1 MPNQRAFQ
9 FELQIKRIEHLY
21 RQSVTA
27 PIATAI
33 VAFAFTVLA
42 WNVAP
47 RAELILWNL
56 LVLASIVS
64 RSIFILQWRRQR
76 HLITKPAE
84 LSYWGNLLIFS
95 IGFTGVILAWLSWMT
110 TLHLSGSGLLVIA
123 VSILAILAASV
134 ATYSSSLPA
143 CFAVLIPVGLAWP
156 AAYVYVGGTENYLSA
171 SMTLVYVLIM
181 ARMAKNWNA
190 YTLQSID
197 QQIELHEK
205 EERLRHNRDASGA
218 VDWEWNLLTDAFFCE
233 GRLEHLFG
241 TEGTIF
247 RGDLRHYLEKVHPQD
262 RAGVELAMTGAIQG
276 GSLDVEHRVNWPDG
290 NVHYV
295 AMRGRVQ
302 YNDARRP
309 VRMTGI
315 CWNITGKKIEE
326 QLRHERDLFEA
337 ADRAKLVFLANASHE
352 IRTPLSAINGFA
364 ELVLQNRDLSA
375 EIIDDV
381 NIILRNGKYLAAI
394 VNDLLDLSKAEADH
408 LYIQKSSMSP
418 LREIQD
424 SLLIVQAAAKQ
435 KGLTVKT
442 IYESPI
448 PETIHSDSTRFRQ
461 ILINLLTN
469 AIKYTNKGGITVYI
483 SYRATARDSSLRV
496 VVADTGIGINEET
509 RRKLFQPFAR
519 GQSNE
524 VQRVSGSG
532 LGLALSRH
540 LARKM
545 GGDLKLIS
553 LDTASKESTFFE
565 FTVDTGSL
573 VGVRLVRGEDPVPA
587 NVESI
592 KKGILNQ
599 RLSGKRILLV
609 EDQVDLREL
618 MQRFLEGQGACLTVC
633 NNGQDAVEAA
643 SHAEFDAILMDIQM
657 PILDGYEATR
667 ALRQRGYTKPIVA
680 LTAHASTMDR
690 EKCYAAGCDY
700 YLSKP
705 VNTSHLMDLLT
716 RQIASGGTSLRS
728 I

>member
-9 FELQIKRIEHLY
+9 FELQVKRVDHLY

-27 PIATAI
+27 PVATAI
-33 VAFAFTVLA
+33 VAVSFSVFA
-42 WNVAP
+42 WNLAP
-47 RAELILWNL
+47 RTELILWNI
-56 LVLASIVS
+56 LVLLSMVS
-64 RSIFILQWRRQR
+64 RTIFILQWRRQ
-76 HLITKPAE
+76 HDLISKPKQ
-84 LSYWGNLLIFS
+84 LSHWLNLLTFS
-95 IGFTGVILAWLSWMT
+95 LGFTGVIMAWLSWMV
-110 TLHLSGSGLLVIA
+110 TLYLSGPAALLIA

-134 ATYSSSLPA
+134 ASYSSSLPA
-143 CFAVLIPVGLAWP
+143 CLAILIPVGIVWP
-156 AAYVYVGGTENYLSA
+156 AAYLYVGGTENYLGA
-171 SMTLVYVLIM
+171 AMTLLYVLVMI
-181 ARMAKNWNA
+181 RMAKNWNA
-190 YTLQSID
+190 YTLQSLD
-197 QQIELHEK
+197 QQFELHEK
-205 EERLRHNRDASGA
+205 EERLRHNRDVSGA

-262 RAGVELAMTGAIQG
+262 RAGLELAMTGAIQG
-276 GSLDVEHRVNWPDG
+276 GNLDAEHRVTWPDG
-290 NVHYV
+290 EVHYI

-302 YNDARRP
+302 YDEARRP

-315 CWNITGKKIEE
+315 CWNITAKKIEE

-364 ELVLQNRDLSA
+364 ELILQNRDVSP
-375 EIIDDV
+375 EIIDDA

-408 LYIQKSSMSP
+408 LYIQKSAMSP

-435 KGLTVKT
+435 KGLSIKTV
-442 IYESPI
+442 YESPI
-448 PETIHSDSTRFRQ
+448 PETIHTDSTRFRQ

-483 SYRATARDSSLRV
+483 SFRATERDSSLRI
-496 VVADTGIGINEET
+496 VVADTGIGISEET
-509 RRKLFQPFAR
+509 KRNLFQPFSR

-532 LGLALSRH
+532 LGLALSRN

-545 GGDLKLIS
+545 GGDLKLIN
-553 LDTASKESTFFE
+553 LDTVSNERTFFE

-573 VGVRLVRGEDPVPA
+573 EGVRLIRGEDPAPA

-592 KKGILNQ
+592 MKGRLNE
-599 RLSGKRILLV
+599 RLAGKRILLV

-618 MQRFLEGQGACLTVC
+618 MQRFLEGQGAQLTVC

-667 ALRQRGYTKPIVA
+667 ALRQRGYTRPIVA
-680 LTAHASTMDR
+680 LTAHASTIDR
-690 EKCYAAGCDY
+690 EKCYTAGCDF

-716 RQIASGGTSLRS
+716 RQIPSSGTSLRS

>member
-1 MPNQRAFQ
+1 MPNQRAYQ
-9 FELQIKRIEHLY
+9 FELQVKRVDHLY

-27 PIATAI
+27 PIATAM
-33 VAFAFTVLA
+33 VAIAFDIFAWSSSV
-42 WNVAP
+42 P
-47 RAELILWNL
+47 RIELFLWNA
-56 LVLASIVS
+56 LVLLSMIS
-64 RSIFILQWRRQR
+64 RSVFILRWRRNFD
-76 HLITKPAE
+76 LISKPSE
-84 LSYWGNLLIFS
+84 LSFWLHLLTFS
-95 IGFTGVILAWLSWMT
+95 LALTGAILSWLSWLSMNY
-110 TLHLSGSGLLVIA
+110 LSGSEAVIIG
-123 VSILAILAASV
+123 VSILAILSASV
-134 ATYSSSLPA
+134 ASYYHSLQA
-143 CFAVLIPVGLAWP
+143 CFAILIPIGVVWP
-156 AAYVYVGGTENYLSA
+156 AAYVYIGGRDNILGA
-171 SMTLVYVLIM
+171 VMTLLCVLVM
-181 ARMAKNWNA
+181 TRMAKNWNS
-190 YTLQSID
+190 YSLQSVE
-197 QQIELHEK
+197 QQLELHEK
-205 EERLRHNRDASGA
+205 EERLRHNRDVSGA

-262 RAGVELAMTGAIQG
+262 RAGTELAMTGAIQG
-276 GSLDVEHRVNWPDG
+276 GSLDAEHRVIWPDG
-290 NVHYV
+290 NVHYI

-302 YNDARRP
+302 YDDSRRP

-315 CWNITGKKIEE
+315 CWNITAKKIEE

-364 ELVLQNRDLSA
+364 ELVLQNRDLSP
-375 EIIDDV
+375 EIVDDV
-381 NIILRNGKYLAAI
+381 NIILRNGKYLTAI

-408 LYIQKSSMSP
+408 LYIQKSAMSP

-435 KGLTVKT
+435 KGLFVKT
-442 IYESPI
+442 AFETPI
-448 PETIHSDSTRFRQ
+448 PETIHTDSTRFRQ

-469 AIKYTNKGGITVYI
+469 AIKYTHKGGVTVYV
-483 SYRATARDSSLRV
+483 SFRSVERDSKLRI
-496 VVADTGIGINEET
+496 VVADTGIGISEET
-509 RRKLFQPFAR
+509 KRNLFQPFAR
-519 GQSNE
+519 GQSSE

-532 LGLALSRH
+532 LGLALSRN

-545 GGDLKLIS
+545 GGDLKLIA
-553 LDTASKESTFFE
+553 LDSAKEHTFFE

-573 VGVRLVRGEDPVPA
+573 EGVRLIRGEEPLPA

-592 KKGILNQ
+592 KKGLLNQ
-599 RLSGKRILLV
+599 RLAGKRILLV

-618 MQRFLEGQGACLTVC
+618 MQRFLEGQGAHLKVC

-643 SHAEFDAILMDIQM
+643 TNAEFDAILMDIQM

-680 LTAHASTMDR
+680 LTAHASTIDR
-690 EKCYAAGCDY
+690 EKCYTAGCDF

-716 RQIASGGTSLRS
+716 RQIPSSGTSLRS